1 MSAPARDPRGR
12 FFRRL
17 FLGIHVSI
25 AAIFGLLLTWGV
37 WKGLAEIRPIR
48 AQPKVDVSAC
58 AGELS
63 KLRQELVERLAG
75 FASAPS
81 ATKEGRAYEE
91 WAVRFRHRV
100 ASSRQRCAPPKD
112 ATAAQSQAVA
122 EAYDA
127 LLRSVDLSEIQATHW
142 SRHLGPSLDEAA
154 AAIERAR

>member
-25 AAIFGLLLTWGV
+25 AAIFGVLLTWGV
-37 WKGLAEIRPIR
+37 WQGLAEIRPIR
-48 AQPKVDVSAC
+48 TQPKVDVSAC

-63 KLRQELVERLAG
+63 KLRQELVVRLAG
-75 FASAPS
+75 FPSAPS
-81 ATKEGRAYEE
+81 AAKEGREYEK

-100 ASSRQRCAPPKD
+100 ASSRQRCSPPKD
-112 ATAAQSQAVA
+112 ATAVQSQAVA
-122 EAYDA
+122 EAYEA